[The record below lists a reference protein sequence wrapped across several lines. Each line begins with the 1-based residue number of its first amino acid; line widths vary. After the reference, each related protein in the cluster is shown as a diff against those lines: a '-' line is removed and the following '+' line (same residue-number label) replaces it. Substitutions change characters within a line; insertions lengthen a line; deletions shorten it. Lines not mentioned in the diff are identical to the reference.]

1 MANQF
6 TVFIIIVISSLC
18 LFIVIPQWQA
28 EHQNA
33 ILSWAIQAQ
42 PLSIK
47 FFLNVSFQKGR
58 FTGGVGR

>member
-1 MANQF
+1 MPLHSH
-6 TVFIIIVISSLC
+6 T
-18 LFIVIPQWQA
+18 QWQA
-28 EHQNA
+28 EHHA

-58 FTGGVGR
+58 FTGGVER